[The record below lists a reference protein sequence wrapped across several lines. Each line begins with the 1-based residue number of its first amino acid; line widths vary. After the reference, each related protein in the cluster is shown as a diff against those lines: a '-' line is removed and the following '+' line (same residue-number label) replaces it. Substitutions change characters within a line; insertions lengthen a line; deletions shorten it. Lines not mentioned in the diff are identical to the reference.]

1 MADLPE
7 LIEWTAG
14 IYQLETSDPV
24 LAGPD
29 GIDNLQAK
37 QLANRTRWLKD
48 KTDSQ
53 GASLASKASKATT
66 LAGYGIT
73 DAFTKPETTSAI
85 QQAIASLVASSP
97 AALDT
102 LKELA
107 DALGNDPN
115 FATTMTNALAGKANK
130 AATLGGYGIT
140 DAFTK
145 PETTSAIQQAIASL
159 VASSPA
165 ALDTLKE
172 LADALGND
180 PNFATTMTN
189 ALAGKANKA
198 TTLIGYGITDAF
210 TKSEVYD
217 LLSGATTGGIAGA
230 ASDLRVW
237 ATGTSTSVALTANAI
252 CVKNATGQQQVLNA
266 VSLSGDLAISGAGGL
281 DTGVS
286 KPNMGYNIFVI
297 WNSASGAKALL
308 FSLSP
313 TDPSMP
319 PGFTYKALISW
330 AATDQNKLPFT
341 FFQRGSAW
349 RYRPV
354 TGSNLLAMPLLAS
367 GSRGDPTTGS
377 WVTAGVGSLVSPVA
391 SKINLVMSITLATSA
406 AMIVAPNP
414 SYGGYNSTTNP
425 APAGLSSSNFLT
437 SPTPVELV
445 LEESVIYW
453 ACNASSG
460 RIVVSGFEINL

>member
-7 LIEWTAG
+7 IAEWTAG

-53 GASLASKASKATT
+53 GASLAGKASKATT

-73 DAFTKPETTSAI
+73 DAFTKPEATSAI

-115 FATTMTNALAGKANK
+115 FATTMTNALAGKAGK
-130 AATLGGYGIT
+130 ATTLGGYGIT

-189 ALAGKANKA
+189 ALAGKAEKA
-198 TTLIGYGITDAF
+198 TTLAGYGINNAYTKDEANNKFMAPLGFPPVQQGTGIGQTSSAIKIGWSAGGQLKATADATDLGHFWMSHNFNPAS
-210 TKSEVYD
+210 KADASAVAQ
-217 LLSGATTGGIAGA
+217 ATEAARGTVMLAGFA
-230 ASDLRVW
+230 DVNVGDGFKAM
-237 ATGTSTSVALTANAI
+237 TANMFM
-252 CVKNATGQQQVLNA
+252 N
-266 VSLSGDLAISGAGGL
+266 
-281 DTGVS
+281 
-286 KPNMGYNIFVI
+286 
-297 WNSASGAKALL
+297 
-308 FSLSP
+308 FSL
-313 TDPSMP
+313 
-319 PGFTYKALISW
+319 GFR
-330 AATDQNKLPFT
+330 QV
-341 FFQRGSAW
+341 W
-349 RYRPV
+349 RDM
-354 TGSNLLAMPLLAS
+354 L
-367 GSRGDPTTGS
+367 GSRA
-377 WVTAGVGSLVSPVA
+377 AGVGYVNSTGKPIMVSVISSTNDRGLYLVVDNVTV
-391 SKINLVMSITLATSA
+391 SKQGQDGGTGSDYNCVQAV
-406 AMIVAPNP
+406 VAPG
-414 SYGGYNSTTNP
+414 STYAVGFLGGATISHW
-425 APAGLSSSNFLT
+425 S
-437 SPTPVELV
+437 ELR
-445 LEESVIYW
+445 
-453 ACNASSG
+453 A
-460 RIVVSGFEINL
+460 